1 MTADTLPADGGVPA
15 RRAVVRWAW
24 RLFRREW
31 RQQLMILLL
40 VVFAVAA
47 IFIGAGVATNSPQPA
62 NFGFGSAQDMAL
74 YPGSAPKLPGVIAGL
89 ERRFGTVE
97 VIEDQTVHLP
107 GSTSTYSL
115 RAQDPHGPYGGPMLS
130 LQSGHWPQGAGQVAV
145 SVPLAATLHLAVGGT
160 MEVGGHGR
168 TVVGIVQNP
177 QSLLDSFVLVPPGQ
191 VTSPTTVTI
200 LFDAG
205 RFDVTTLGPNYQSL
219 ASAAN
224 KNPLNPST
232 VTLGVAAIGML
243 LIGLVAV
250 GGFTVLAQRRMRA
263 IGMLATVGATDKHLR
278 LVVRANGAVV
288 GTVGTLIGAVLGLA
302 GWLAYRPSLE
312 TSAHHVIGTFA
323 LPWAVIVPGMA
334 IAILATYLAATR
346 PARAVARVPVVAAL
360 SGRPAPP
367 PQVHRSAIPGIL
379 FFVVAFLF
387 MGLSGA
393 TAYGNGNKGPL
404 FLVLGFVSL
413 IVGMIL
419 FAPFFLGILAYVG
432 RRAPISVRLA
442 VRDLSRY
449 RSRSGP
455 ALAAIS
461 LGVMIAM
468 VIAIVAESRYS
479 NVLDYVGPN
488 LATNQLLVYSDQ
500 APPPGAQLKCPPGE
514 QCPSQSGVP
523 AMGAQA
529 KTAGAIAKAVGA
541 TTFVTLET
549 TSAGLNHVGTG
560 RNWNGAIYVATPSL
574 LAALGISPAE
584 IDPDAMIVTM
594 RPGMSGLSNMQLI
607 YGNGPGPGLPNGGG
621 GVGEPDSSEQ
631 SPCPAGSCIA
641 NPVIQELSA
650 LPPGT
655 SAPNTL
661 ITEHAVQQLHLQS
674 SISVQGWFVAT
685 PSPLT
690 PTQVNAAQQIAAS
703 GNLSV
708 ETKNGNPSSSE
719 IINWA
724 TVFGLVVALGVL
736 AMSVGLLR
744 SETAADLR
752 TLTATG
758 ASSRMRRTLTAATAG
773 SLGLLGAVLGTAA
786 AYVAGIGWFSNNS
799 LEGGVGA
806 LSSVPT
812 DNLLVVLV
820 GMPLVAALVAWLL
833 AGREPA
839 TLARSPIE

>member
-1 MTADTLPADGGVPA
+1 MTAATYPPDGGVPA

-31 RQQLMILLL
+31 RQQLLILLL

-47 IFIGAGVATNSPQPA
+47 IFIGSGVATNSPQPA
-62 NFGFGSAQDMAL
+62 NFGFGTAQDMAL
-74 YPGSAPKLPGVIAGL
+74 YPGGAPKLPGVIAGL

-97 VIEDQTVHLP
+97 VIDNQTVHVP
-107 GSTSTYSL
+107 GSVSTYSV

-130 LQSGHWPQGAGQVAV
+130 LQSGRWPRGAAEAAV
-145 SVPLAATLHLAVGGT
+145 SAPLAATLHLAVGQT
-160 MEVGGHGR
+160 TEVGGVSR
-168 TVVGIVQNP
+168 TIVGIVVNP

-191 VTSPTTVTI
+191 VTAPTTVTI
-200 LFDAG
+200 LFDAHG
-205 RFDVTTLGPNYQSL
+205 FDVTTLGQNYQSL
-219 ASAAN
+219 ASSAN
-224 KNPLNPST
+224 HNPLNPST
-232 VTLGVAAIGML
+232 VTLGVATIGML

-250 GGFTVLAQRRMRA
+250 GGFTVLAQRRMRS

-288 GTVGTLIGAVLGLA
+288 GLVGTLIGALLGVA

-312 TSAHHVIGTFA
+312 TSAHHRIGTFA

-334 IAILATYLAATR
+334 IAIVATYLAAAR
-346 PARAVARVPVVAAL
+346 PARAVARVPIVAAL

-379 FFVVAFLF
+379 FFVVAFLL

-404 FLVLGFVSL
+404 FLVLGFVAL

-419 FAPFFLGILAYVG
+419 FAPFFLSMLAYVG

-442 VRDLSRY
+442 VRDLARY

-468 VIAIVAESRYS
+468 VIAVVAASRYS

-500 APPPGAQLKCPPGE
+500 APPPGAQVKCPDGQ
-514 QCPSQSGVP
+514 QCPGQSAVP
-523 AMGAQA
+523 AMAAQTR
-529 KTAGAIAKAVGA
+529 TAGAIAKAVGA
-541 TTFVTLET
+541 TTFVALES
-549 TSAGLNHVGTG
+549 TSATLNHVGTG

-574 LAALGISPAE
+574 LAALGISPSQ

-594 RPGMSGLSNMQLI
+594 RPGMSGLSNMQLL
-607 YGNGPGPGLPNGGG
+607 YGNGAGPGGP
-621 GVGEPDSSEQ
+621 PQSE
-631 SPCPAGSCIA
+631 SPCPAGSCVA
-641 NPVIQELSA
+641 NPVLQELSA

-674 SISVQGWFVAT
+674 SVSVQGWFLAT
-685 PSPLT
+685 ASGLT
-690 PTQVNAAQQIAAS
+690 PAQVNAAQQIAAS

-758 ASSRMRRTLTAATAG
+758 ASGRMRRTLTAATAG
-773 SLGLLGAVLGTAA
+773 MLGLLGAVLGTAA
-786 AYVAGIGWFSNNS
+786 AYVAGIGWFSSNS
-799 LEGGVGA
+799 LEGGLGA

-812 DNLLVVLV
+812 NNLLVVLV
-820 GMPLVAALVAWLL
+820 GMPLVAAAVAWLL
-833 AGREPA
+833 ARREPA
-839 TLARSPIE
+839 MLARSPIE